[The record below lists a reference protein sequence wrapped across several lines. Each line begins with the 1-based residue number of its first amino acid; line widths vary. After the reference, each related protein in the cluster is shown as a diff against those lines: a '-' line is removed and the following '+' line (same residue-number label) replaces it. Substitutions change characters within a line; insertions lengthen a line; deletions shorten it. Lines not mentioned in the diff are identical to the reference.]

1 MDKQFKDR
9 LVTRARSLPGQ
20 ILLAVVNATA
30 LLAIVAAILAIVIMN
45 RLENFAH
52 SVTTT
57 ITSAVIT
64 QAGDSPKQALAK
76 IGELADDLRA
86 IRATLKDVT
95 NNGGKKLGAE
105 LDSLRVKLTDLK
117 VSIDQLTDNKEALTE
132 EVFSRLARATAD
144 MVGKFANCSSASP
157 ITFQVE
163 WRDKTEQLTSR

>member
-95 NNGGKKLGAE
+95 KNGGKKLGAE

-132 EVFSRLARATAD
+132 EVFSEIGSCYSQHGGQIRELLQRVTYYFPGGMAGQD
-144 MVGKFANCSSASP
+144 
-157 ITFQVE
+157 
-163 WRDKTEQLTSR
+163 